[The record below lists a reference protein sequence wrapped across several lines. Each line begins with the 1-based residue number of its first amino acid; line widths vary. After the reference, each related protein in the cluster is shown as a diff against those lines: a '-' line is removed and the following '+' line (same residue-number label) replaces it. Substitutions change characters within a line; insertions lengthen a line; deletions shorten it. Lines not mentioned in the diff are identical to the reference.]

1 MRAFDFLRLIGVIRA
16 ILQGDVAKLYP
27 AGAILGRS

>member
-1 MRAFDFLRLIGVIRA
+1 MGAFDFLRLIGVVRV
-16 ILQGDVAKLYP
+16 ILQGDVAQLYP